1 MSEKK
6 SHRHRGGFIK
16 AVLLFLFIV
25 VLFLFFWELNKI
37 LSEYFGKENRYD
49 KIIRNTARRYCIDS
63 RLLKAVIWR
72 ESRFN
77 SDARGNKGEIGLM
90 QLIRKASV
98 QDWANY
104 CNIELPC
111 EGVLFNPELNIE
123 IGAWYL
129 SRALRKWQEF
139 GHAEELALC
148 EYNAGRK
155 MADKWKPDNKSEDMI
170 DRIKIDSTRD
180 YVETIMGKYSE
191 YCNKKR

>member
-1 MSEKK
+1 MPEKK
-6 SHRHRGGFIK
+6 SHRHGGGFK
-16 AVLLFLFIV
+16 KTVLLFLSIAM
-25 VLFLFFWELNKI
+25 LFFFFWKVNSLLN
-37 LSEYFGKENRYD
+37 EYFGKENRYD
-49 KIIRNTARRYCIDS
+49 KTIRNIAKRYCIDS

-77 SDARGNKGEIGLM
+77 SGARGNKGEIGLM
-90 QLIRKASV
+90 QLMRKASV

-104 CNIELPC
+104 YNVELPC
-111 EGVLFNPELNIE
+111 EGVLYNPELNIE

-129 SRALRKWQEF
+129 SRALRKWQDF

-155 MADKWKPDNKSEDMI
+155 MADKWKPDNKSEDMT

-180 YVETIMGKYSE
+180 YVEKIMEKYSE

>member
-1 MSEKK
+1 MPEKK
-6 SHRHRGGFIK
+6 TRRHGGGFK
-16 AVLLFLFIV
+16 KTVLLFLSIAM
-25 VLFLFFWELNKI
+25 LFFFFWEVNSILN
-37 LSEYFGKENRYD
+37 EYFGKENRYD
-49 KIIRNTARRYCIDS
+49 KIIRNVAKRYCIDS

-90 QLIRKASV
+90 QLMRKASV

-104 CNIELPC
+104 YNVELPC
-111 EGVLFNPELNIE
+111 EGVLYNPELNIE

-129 SRALRKWQEF
+129 SRALRKWQDF

-155 MADKWKPDNKSEDMI
+155 MADKWKPDNKSEDMT

-180 YVETIMGKYSE
+180 YVEKIMEKYSE
-191 YCNKKR
+191 YRNKKR